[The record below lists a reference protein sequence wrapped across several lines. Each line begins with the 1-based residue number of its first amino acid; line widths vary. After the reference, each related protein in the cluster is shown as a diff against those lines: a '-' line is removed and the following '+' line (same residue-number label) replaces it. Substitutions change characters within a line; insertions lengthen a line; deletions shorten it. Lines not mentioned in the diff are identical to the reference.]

1 MASNTGRRGADS
13 AAAIDGEGID
23 GADGIGAGVHSEMNA
38 PAAPIMAL
46 PRAAPIAATDGER
59 GSRAVAHYLTAQ
71 LSPGV
76 SRSASAGRLDLAA
89 LALTLAMS
97 GAARGADAVNNA
109 RSALDEHRA
118 GVDVGATAAAA
129 PLVAARAAI
138 AAACNSAGRSDPGAV
153 ARAYPW
159 GAVTAAD
166 VLNLGAALASV
177 YAPSTVSAIL
187 SAVRSVL
194 RLAVA
199 FGEADSAEATAAAA
213 IKRPRDGREHPA
225 PRRSTAHAGDPATLA
240 ALWRAIDADPNP
252 ARRARDRAIVALLYG
267 AGLRRAEAA
276 ALTVGAVAADLGG
289 GRVNVE
295 RGKGG
300 RARLVPVA
308 AWAAAALADWRA
320 TRRAALDDGAAG
332 GALLLTVNRY
342 GRIGAVPLTGQTIG
356 RIVGRIAAAAGVPVV
371 PHDLRRA
378 FVSAAITAGGGDLSA
393 AAFLAG
399 HASVTTTAR
408 YDRRQE
414 RAAAAVAAA
423 IPAPAT

>member
-1 MASNTGRRGADS
+1 MAATDTNDGRDLDNGGA
-13 AAAIDGEGID
+13 ALARQ
-23 GADGIGAGVHSEMNA
+23 A
-38 PAAPIMAL
+38 P
-46 PRAAPIAATDGER
+46 APIAAHVEPV
-59 GSRAVAHYLTAQ
+59 GSRAVDHYLTAA

-76 SRSASAGRLDLAA
+76 SRAASAGRLDLAA
-89 LALTLAMS
+89 LVLTLAMS
-97 GAARGADAVNNA
+97 GAARGAVAVN
-109 RSALDEHRA
+109 
-118 GVDVGATAAAA
+118 
-129 PLVAARAAI
+129 AARAALDEGRAGLEPVGVAGAAR
-138 AAACNSAGRSDPGAV
+138 AAAWAAAGNHAPGAV
-153 ARAYPW
+153 ARVYPW
-159 GAVTAAD
+159 GAVTAGD

-177 YAPSTVSAIL
+177 YAPSTVSAIM

-199 FGEADSAEATAAAA
+199 FGEADSAAATAAAA
-213 IKRPRDGREHPA
+213 IKRPRDGRDNPA

-240 ALWRAIDADPNP
+240 ALWRAVDADSNTG
-252 ARRARDRAIVALLYG
+252 RRARDRALIALLYG

-276 ALTVGAVAADLGG
+276 ALTVSDVGADVGG
-289 GRVNVE
+289 GRVNIA

-300 RARLVPVA
+300 RSRLVPVA

-320 TRRAALDDGAAG
+320 VRRAALDDGAGG
-332 GALLLTVNRY
+332 GAFLLSVNRY
-342 GRIGAVPLTGQTIG
+342 GRIAAVPLTGQTIG

-423 IPAPAT
+423 IPAPQP